1 MIALTQEHLGF
12 IGSIVGLIGVIVGVM
27 SAIDRK
33 FEKNNTRLE
42 IMIDKK
48 LDKIVYEEHRK
59 SFEAW
64 TNEKDKILENK
75 INKMENDFKS
85 DLQEIKATLK
95 EINNHILGCEKR
107 TSDK

>member
-1 MIALTQEHLGF
+1 MIALTQEHLTYAG
-12 IGSIVGLIGVIVGVM
+12 GLIVLIGFVVGII

-33 FEKNNTRLE
+33 FEKTNTRLE

-48 LDKIVYEEHRK
+48 LDKIVYEEHK
-59 SFEAW
+59 KAFEAW

-95 EINNHILGCEKR
+95 EINSHILGCGKR
-107 TSDK
+107 ANGK

>member
-1 MIALTQEHLGF
+1 MVAITQEHLTY
-12 IGSIVGLIGVIVGVM
+12 IGGIIGLIGFIVGIM

-64 TNEKDKILENK
+64 TNEKDKILETK

-85 DLQEIKATLK
+85 DLQEIKASLQ
-95 EINNHILGCEKR
+95 EINRHILGCGKR
-107 TSDK
+107 TNDK

>member
-1 MIALTQEHLGF
+1 
-12 IGSIVGLIGVIVGVM
+12 M

-75 INKMENDFKS
+75 INKNGKWFQKWFTRDKS
-85 DLQEIKATLK
+85 NA
-95 EINNHILGCEKR
+95 NR
-107 TSDK
+107 DK